1 MIKSKIAQCCLAL
14 SDLKWKISF
23 AESASA
29 GRLSYEFSLDA
40 NSGKVLLGGL
50 VSYDASLKEELLR
63 IPKSLVERYTPESAE
78 VTKAMALSF
87 RKISHADVC
96 VALTGLTSPGG
107 SETPEK
113 PVGTIF
119 TCIAF
124 PNDILEDRVVFDGS
138 PEEIASKAVD
148 RVADLLLQV
157 LLDKSEQ
164 SNVK

>member
-1 MIKSKIAQCCLAL
+1 MSKSKIAECCLAL
-14 SDLKWKISF
+14 SSHKWKISF

-40 NSGKVLLGGL
+40 NSGKVLLGGM
-50 VSYDASLKEELLR
+50 VCYDACLKENLLG
-63 IPKSLVERYTPESAE
+63 IPKSLVERYTPESSE

-87 RKISHADVC
+87 KKISHSDVC
-96 VALTGLTSPGG
+96 VALTGLTSAGG

-124 PNDILEDRVVFDGS
+124 LDDVHEDCIVFDGS
-138 PEEIASKAVD
+138 PEEIVSKAVT
-148 RVADLLLQV
+148 RVAELLNQI
-157 LLDKSEQ
+157 LDQAE
-164 SNVK
+164 N